1 MTKSQYDT
9 DITIW
14 SPEGRLH
21 QIEYA
26 MEAVK
31 KGSAAVGVKSA
42 THCVLTALK
51 RSPQAELAS
60 YQNKVFKLDP
70 RVGMGIAGLTSDARY
85 LAHFMRTEC
94 MNHRYVFDS
103 MMPCARL
110 IDMVADKH
118 QSNTQIAGRRP
129 YGVGCIIAGVD
140 ATGTH
145 LYQTCPSGN
154 WYDYK
159 AIAIGHRSQSA
170 RTYLERHYESFT
182 KAPLDELVN
191 HALKALATTCGEG
204 TELKPENTTIAIV
217 GLDQDFVAYNDDE
230 AKKWLDV
237 FRMDPADMPAEE
249 EGGGDGMATD

>member
-1 MTKSQYDT
+1 MTKNQYDT

-31 KGSAAVGVKSA
+31 KGSAAVGVKSK

-70 RVGMGIAGLTSDARY
+70 QMGMAIAGLTSDARY
-85 LAHFMRTEC
+85 LARFIRTEC
-94 MNHRYVFDS
+94 MNHRYVFEQPIS
-103 MMPCARL
+103 VKRL
-110 IDMVADKH
+110 TEMVADKH
-118 QSNTQIAGRRP
+118 QGNTQLAGRRP
-129 YGVGCIIAGVD
+129 FGVGCLIAGVD
-140 ATGTH
+140 DTGVH
-145 LYQTCPSGN
+145 LFQTCPSGN
-154 WYDYK
+154 FYDYK

-170 RTYLERHYESFT
+170 RTYLERHYEKF
-182 KAPLDELVN
+182 AEAGLDDLIS

-204 TELKPENTTIAIV
+204 VQLKPENTTIAII
-217 GLDQDFVAYNDDE
+217 GLDQPFVMHNDEE
-230 AKKWLDV
+230 AKKWLDT
-237 FRMDPADMPAEE
+237 FRMDPAEMPAEDE
-249 EGGGDGMATD
+249 DAMQTDA